1 MGKLLKFMRKHTE
14 FAMTKV
20 NIQKTNCMLTNQ
32 KLSNKLKR
40 RKILFTVVMK
50 FITKNKS
57 RKNLQEFYEK
67 QSLLI

>member
-20 NIQKTNCMLTNQ
+20 NIQKTNCMLTYQ